1 MKIGDESSG
10 EDDSDEDWGKNV
22 KNVVSFD
29 DNESEENES
38 FKEEESVERKRKR
51 KPVTTQK
58 GDSRRKRFRKKIDG
72 KSQVGTLLVTISTT
86 VVGISLEILLQWHYE
101 SSSISLLNFLSNN
114 RFSVSFLDRSSEQFA
129 GKIGHGM

>member
-10 EDDSDEDWGKNV
+10 DDDSDEDWGKNV
-22 KNVVSFD
+22 KNVVGFD

-38 FKEEESVERKRKR
+38 FEEEESVERKRKR

-58 GDSRRKRFRKKIDG
+58 GDSRRKRFRKKTDG

-86 VVGISLEILLQWHYE
+86 LAGISLEILLQWRYE
-101 SSSISLLNFLSNN
+101 SSSISLLNVLSNN
-114 RFSVSFLDRSSEQFA
+114 RFSVSFLDRL
-129 GKIGHGM
+129 